1 MKKWM
6 KKTVFVLALLLVMA
20 GSLTAGTLAIYTTTI
35 DDLAQGS
42 VSAKEFV
49 FLGEG
54 TDSFSQGVKIAP
66 TETVS
71 WPFSIKNFDG
81 AKVTETDLYYKLTF
95 NVQPIAGKTAIDPLV
110 VSVLDG
116 SGTVLK
122 SVTGTGTFDVT
133 GAFPVAQA
141 GQSKGYTVK
150 INWPSDNS
158 NDIKYAGGNYG
169 TAVNVS
175 AAASQVPF
183 DSNPAPQSN
192 VSVLYETSPAW
203 SNGQSG
209 SYQYE
214 YKVTV
219 TNNSDKTIED
229 WYVAFDLSTDQ
240 LTRAYSNAVMTQG
253 GGSYRFVN
261 PAYNNTATDDI
272 APGQSVSFRG
282 PAVGQGLQ
290 PIGNVTVGGSNASAA
305 SAKAT
310 NRFSVPLG

>member
-6 KKTVFVLALLLVMA
+6 KKTMFVLALLLVMA
-20 GSLTAGTLAIYTTTI
+20 GSLTAGTLAIYTTSI
-35 DDLAQGS
+35 DNLAHGS

-66 TETVS
+66 TETVN
-71 WPFSIKNFDG
+71 WAFSVKNFDG
-81 AKVTETDLYYKLTF
+81 ATVTETDLYYRLTF
-95 NVQPIAGKTAIDPLV
+95 HVQPAAGKKAIDPLV
-110 VSVLDG
+110 VSVLDANG
-116 SGTVLK
+116 AVLK

-133 GAFPVAQA
+133 GAFPVSQA
-141 GQSKGYTVK
+141 GQAKGYTVK
-150 INWPSDNS
+150 IHWPSDNS

-175 AAASQVPF
+175 AAASQIPF
-183 DSNPAPQSN
+183 DGNQVPQSN
-192 VSVLYETSPAW
+192 VSVLYETSPSW

-214 YKVTV
+214 YKVTI
-219 TNNSDKTIED
+219 TNNSDNAIED
-229 WYVAFDLSTDQ
+229 WYIAFDLGGDQ

-253 GGSYRFVN
+253 GGSYKFVN

-290 PIGNVTVGGSNASAA
+290 PIGNVTVGGSNTSSA
-305 SAKAT
+305 SAKVVS
-310 NRFSVPLG
+310 RFNVPLG

>member
-6 KKTVFVLALLLVMA
+6 KKTMFVLALLLVMA

-35 DDLAQGS
+35 DNLAQGS

-54 TDSFSQGVKIAP
+54 TDSFSQGIKIAP
-66 TETVS
+66 TETVNWS
-71 WPFSIKNFDG
+71 FNVKNFDG
-81 AKVTETDLYYKLTF
+81 AKITETDLYYKLIF
-95 NVQPIAGKTAIDPLV
+95 NVKPTAGKKAIDPLV
-110 VSVLDG
+110 VSVLD
-116 SGTVLK
+116 STGTVLK

-133 GAFPVAQA
+133 GAFPVSQTGQA
-141 GQSKGYTVK
+141 KGYTVR

-158 NDIKYAGGNYG
+158 NDMKYAGGNYG

-175 AAASQVPF
+175 ASASQVPF
-183 DSNPAPQSN
+183 DGGQIPQSN

-203 SNGQSG
+203 TNGQSG

-214 YKVTV
+214 YKVTI
-219 TNNSDKTIED
+219 TNNSDRTIED
-229 WYVAFDLSTDQ
+229 WYVAFDLGGDQ
-240 LTRAYSNAVMTQG
+240 LTRAYGNAVMAQG
-253 GGSYRFVN
+253 GGRYQFVN

-282 PAVGQGLQ
+282 PAVGQGIQ
-290 PIGNVTVGGSNASAA
+290 PISNVTVGGSNMNAAAAKAA
-305 SAKAT
+305 S
-310 NRFSVPLG
+310 RFNVPLG